1 MLASG
6 SGNTSAPLFLLKA
19 GGLLDTKLRLYVY
32 AVIALGLILLIGL
45 GLPESKAEV
54 AAIIVFSI
62 IGMLFETLSIE
73 ALIGKSTISVSLI
86 PVIAVTLLFDIR
98 AAAWVGALSSINIR
112 EIRGGKPFLRNIFNF
127 SQVAIS
133 AAAAGAT
140 YTMLGGDIREVNLLL
155 VASVV
160 LGVLSLF
167 VTNAILT
174 GLAISMSERL
184 RLVKVLRHM
193 LVSGVLAYAVTA
205 PLAVLT
211 AVLYIHVGYVGVVLS
226 LMPLFLARMSLKLY
240 RDMRKH
246 YLETVQALAQAI
258 DAKDTY
264 TRGHSGRVAVYAVDI
279 ARRMGWQGDKLEQL
293 FFTALLHDI
302 GKIGVSDFVLTKDGS
317 LSQAEREE
325 INNHPSLGADIVTKI
340 AYLKEGADYI
350 RHHHEHYSGV
360 GYPSQLSGDAI
371 PQGARIIAVA
381 DAFDAMTSVRSY
393 QGLRT
398 LPEALQE
405 LRQCSHSQFDPAVVE
420 TFARATAGYTDT
432 TEYAREAAA
441 TSLTSLAG
449 LSLQ

>member
-1 MLASG
+1 MVDLS
-6 SGNTSAPLFLLKA
+6 PPFYWKA
-19 GGLLDTKLRLYVY
+19 GDLLDTKLRLYVY
-32 AVIALGLILLIGL
+32 AVIAFGFSLFFLL
-45 GLPESKAEV
+45 GLPESPAEIT
-54 AAIIVFSI
+54 AILVFGL
-62 IGMLFETLSIE
+62 IGMLFEALSIE

-86 PVIAVTLLFDIR
+86 PVIAVALLFDVR
-98 AAAWVGALSSINIR
+98 AAAWVGAMSSINIR
-112 EIRGGKPFLRNIFNF
+112 EIRGGKPIVRNLFNLAQMAV
-127 SQVAIS
+127 SSS
-133 AAAAGAT
+133 AAGFT
-140 YTMLGGDIREVNLLL
+140 YYFLGGDIREVNPLF
-155 VASVV
+155 VAIVAAT
-160 LGVLSLF
+160 VLSVCLVNALF
-167 VTNAILT
+167 TSVAVSL
-174 GLAISMSERL
+174 SERISLARVL
-184 RLVKVLRHM
+184 RLM
-193 LVSGVLAYAVTA
+193 LASGGPAFVVTA

-211 AVLYIHVGYVGVVLS
+211 AVLYVHVGYAGVILS
-226 LMPLFLARMSLKLY
+226 LLPLFLARMSLKLY

-302 GKIGVSDFVLTKDGS
+302 GKIGVRDFVLTKDGS
-317 LSQAEREE
+317 LSQAERDE

-360 GYPSQLSGDAI
+360 GYPGQLAGDKI

-393 QGLRT
+393 QGPRN

-420 TFARATAGYTDT
+420 TFAGALAGYDDIA
-432 TEYAREAAA
+432 EYAREAAA
-441 TSLTSLAG
+441 TSLRTDA
-449 LSLQ
+449 

>member
-1 MLASG
+1 VEMV
-6 SGNTSAPLFLLKA
+6 TPPPPFLLKA
-19 GGLLDTKLRLYVY
+19 GDFLDTKLRLYVY
-32 AVIALGLILLIGL
+32 AVIAFGLFLIIAL
-45 GLPESKAEV
+45 GLPESPGEV
-54 AAIIVFSI
+54 AGIIVFGLM
-62 IGMLFETLSIE
+62 GMLFEALSLE
-73 ALIGKSTISVSLI
+73 ALIGKSTVSVSFVPI
-86 PVIAVTLLFDIR
+86 IAAAMLFDIR
-98 AAAWVGALSSINIR
+98 AAAWVGLFSGINMR
-112 EIRGGKPFLRNIFNF
+112 DLRGGKPLLRNLFNLAQMAASASASGAAYIF
-127 SQVAIS
+127 
-133 AAAAGAT
+133 
-140 YTMLGGDIREVNLLL
+140 LGGDIREINLRL
-155 VASVV
+155 VGVV
-160 LGVLSLF
+160 AVAVMSLF
-167 VTNAILT
+167 VTNAALT
-174 GLAISMSERL
+174 GVAVSMSERISLIRVL
-184 RLVKVLRHM
+184 RLM
-193 LVSGVLAYAVTA
+193 LASGGLAYVVTA

-226 LMPLFLARMSLKLY
+226 LLPLFLARMSLKLY

-302 GKIGVSDFVLTKDGS
+302 GKIGVRDFVLTKDGS

-360 GYPSQLSGDAI
+360 GYPGQLAGDKI

-393 QGLRT
+393 QGPRN

-420 TFARATAGYTDT
+420 TFAGALAGYDDIA
-432 TEYAREAAA
+432 EYAREAAA
-441 TSLTSLAG
+441 TSLRTDA
-449 LSLQ
+449 

>member
-1 MLASG
+1 LA
-6 SGNTSAPLFLLKA
+6 L
-19 GGLLDTKLRLYVY
+19 KLRLYVY
-32 AVIALGLILLIGL
+32 VVTALGLILLIGL
-45 GLPESKAEV
+45 GLPETSAEIV
-54 AAIIVFSI
+54 AIIVFSI
-62 IGMLFETLSIE
+62 IGMLFEALSIE
-73 ALIGKSTISVSLI
+73 AFIGKSTVSVSLV
-86 PVIAVTLLFDIR
+86 PVIAVALLFDIR
-98 AAAWVGALSSINIR
+98 AAAWVGALSSINIT
-112 EIRGGKPFLRNIFNF
+112 EIRGGKPLIRNLFNF

-133 AAAAGAT
+133 AAAAGAV
-140 YTMLGGDIREVNLLL
+140 YAMLGSDVQTINLFF
-155 VASVV
+155 VAVV
-160 LGVLSLF
+160 GATVLSIFL
-167 VTNAILT
+167 TNTLLT
-174 GLAISMSERL
+174 GVAVSMSEQL
-184 RLVKVLRHM
+184 SLTKVVKLM
-193 LVSGVLAYAVTA
+193 IGSGGLAYVVTA

-211 AVLYIHVGYVGVVLS
+211 AVLYIHVGYVGVILS

-302 GKIGVSDFVLTKDGS
+302 GKIGVRDFVLTKDGS

-360 GYPSQLSGDAI
+360 GYPGQLAGDKI

-393 QGLRT
+393 QGPRN

-420 TFARATAGYTDT
+420 TFAGALAGYDDIA
-432 TEYAREAAA
+432 EYAREAAA

>member
-1 MLASG
+1 MDL
-6 SGNTSAPLFLLKA
+6 
-19 GGLLDTKLRLYVY
+19 KLRLYVY
-32 AVIALGLILLIGL
+32 AVIAFCAILLFVL
-45 GLPESKAEV
+45 GLPESPAEV
-54 AAIIVFSI
+54 VGIIVFGI
-62 IGMLFETLSIE
+62 IGMLFEALSIE
-73 ALIGKSTISVSLI
+73 ALIGKSTVAVS
-86 PVIAVTLLFDIR
+86 IAPIIGAVLLFDIR
-98 AAAWVGALSSINIR
+98 AAAWVGALSSINIM
-112 EIRGGKPFLRNIFNF
+112 EMRGGKPMIRNLFNL
-127 SQVAIS
+127 SQVVIS
-133 AAAAGAT
+133 AAAAGAA
-140 YTMLGGDIREVNLLL
+140 YSALGGDIRAINFFF
-155 VASVV
+155 VAVVVGVV
-160 LGVLSLF
+160 LTLSI
-167 VTNAILT
+167 VNALLT
-174 GLAISMSERL
+174 SVAVSLSERVS
-184 RLVKVLRHM
+184 LVKVLRLM
-193 LVSGVLAYAVTA
+193 LLSGGPAFVVTA
-205 PLAVLT
+205 PLAVLM
-211 AVLYIHVGYVGVVLS
+211 AMLYVHVGYVGVILS

-302 GKIGVSDFVLTKDGS
+302 GKIGVRDFVLTKDGS

-360 GYPSQLSGDAI
+360 GYPGQLAGDKI

-393 QGLRT
+393 QGPRN

-420 TFARATAGYTDT
+420 TFAGALAGYDDIA
-432 TEYAREAAA
+432 EYAREAAA
-441 TSLTSLAG
+441 TSLRTDA
-449 LSLQ
+449 

>member
-1 MLASG
+1 M
-6 SGNTSAPLFLLKA
+6 KA
-19 GGLLDTKLRLYVY
+19 GGFLDFKLRLYVY
-32 AVIALGLILLIGL
+32 AVIASGALLLIGL
-45 GLPESKAEV
+45 GLPESPAEV
-54 AAIIVFSI
+54 AAIIVFGI
-62 IGMLFETLSIE
+62 IGILFEALSVE
-73 ALIGKSTISVSLI
+73 ALIGKSTISVSLVPI
-86 PVIAVTLLFDIR
+86 ITVVLLFDIR
-98 AAAWVGALSSINIR
+98 AVAWVGALSSINMR
-112 EIRGGKPFLRNIFNF
+112 EIRGGKPMIRNLFNL
-127 SQVAIS
+127 SQAGMS

-140 YTMLGGDIREVNLLL
+140 YYFLGGDIREVNLIFVGI
-155 VASVV
+155 VA
-160 LGVLSLF
+160 GTVLSVCLINALF
-167 VTNAILT
+167 TSVAVSLSERISLARVLRLMLASG
-174 GLAISMSERL
+174 GLAF
-184 RLVKVLRHM
+184 V
-193 LVSGVLAYAVTA
+193 VTA

-211 AVLYIHVGYVGVVLS
+211 AVLYIHVGYVGVILS

>member
-1 MLASG
+1 MAL
-6 SGNTSAPLFLLKA
+6 
-19 GGLLDTKLRLYVY
+19 KLRLYVY
-32 AVIALGLILLIGL
+32 VVTALGLILLIGL
-45 GLPESKAEV
+45 GLPETSAEIV
-54 AAIIVFSI
+54 AIIVFSI
-62 IGMLFETLSIE
+62 IGMLFEALSIE
-73 ALIGKSTISVSLI
+73 AFIGKSTVSVSLV
-86 PVIAVTLLFDIR
+86 PVIAVALLFDIR
-98 AAAWVGALSSINIR
+98 AAAWVGALSSINIT
-112 EIRGGKPFLRNIFNF
+112 EIRGGKPLIRNLFNF

-133 AAAAGAT
+133 AAAAGAV
-140 YTMLGGDIREVNLLL
+140 YAMLGSDVQTINLFF
-155 VASVV
+155 VAVV
-160 LGVLSLF
+160 GATVLSIFL
-167 VTNAILT
+167 TNTLLT
-174 GLAISMSERL
+174 GVAVSMSEQL
-184 RLVKVLRHM
+184 SLTKVVKLM
-193 LVSGVLAYAVTA
+193 IGSGGLAYVVTA

-211 AVLYIHVGYVGVVLS
+211 AVLYIHVGYVGVILS

-302 GKIGVSDFVLTKDGS
+302 GKIGVRDFVLTKDGS

>member
-1 MLASG
+1 MD
-6 SGNTSAPLFLLKA
+6 F
-19 GGLLDTKLRLYVY
+19 KLRLYVY
-32 AVIALGLILLIGL
+32 AVIAFGGILLIGF
-45 GLPESKAEV
+45 GLPESKVEIT
-54 AAIIVFSI
+54 AILVFGL
-62 IGMLFETLSIE
+62 IGMLLEALSIE
-73 ALIGKSTISVSLI
+73 ALIGKSTVSVSFI
-86 PVIAVTLLFDIR
+86 PIITVALLFDIR
-98 AAAWVGALSSINIR
+98 AAAWVGLLSSINLK
-112 EIRGGKPFLRNIFNF
+112 EFRGGKPLLRNLFNL
-127 SQVAIS
+127 SQAGISSAS
-133 AAAAGAT
+133 AAAT
-140 YTMLGGDIREVNLLL
+140 YGWLGGNIQDMNLLF
-155 VASVV
+155 VATLAVA
-160 LGVLSLF
+160 VLSLL
-167 VTNAILT
+167 VTNAM
-174 GLAISMSERL
+174 LAGIAVSLAERL
-184 RLVKVLRHM
+184 RLTRVLRLM
-193 LVSGVLAYAVTA
+193 LGSGGLAYVVTA

-441 TSLTSLAG
+441 TSPG
-449 LSLQ
+449 LRQSRE

>member
-1 MLASG
+1 MD
-6 SGNTSAPLFLLKA
+6 F
-19 GGLLDTKLRLYVY
+19 KLRLYVY
-32 AVIALGLILLIGL
+32 AVIAFGGILLIGF
-45 GLPESKAEV
+45 GLPESKVEIT
-54 AAIIVFSI
+54 AILVFGL
-62 IGMLFETLSIE
+62 IGMLLEALSIE
-73 ALIGKSTISVSLI
+73 ALIGKSTVSVSFI
-86 PVIAVTLLFDIR
+86 PIITVALLFDIR
-98 AAAWVGALSSINIR
+98 AAAWVGLLSSINLK
-112 EIRGGKPFLRNIFNF
+112 EFRGGKPLLRNLFNL
-127 SQVAIS
+127 SQAGISSAS
-133 AAAAGAT
+133 AAAT
-140 YTMLGGDIREVNLLL
+140 YGWLGGNIQDMNLLF
-155 VASVV
+155 VATLAVA
-160 LGVLSLF
+160 VLSLL
-167 VTNAILT
+167 VTNAM
-174 GLAISMSERL
+174 LAGIAVSLAERL
-184 RLVKVLRHM
+184 RLTRVLRLM
-193 LVSGVLAYAVTA
+193 LGSGGLAYVVTA

-360 GYPSQLSGDAI
+360 GYPGQLAGDKI

-393 QGLRT
+393 QGPRN

-420 TFARATAGYTDT
+420 TFAGALAGYDDIA
-432 TEYAREAAA
+432 EYAREAAA

>member
-1 MLASG
+1 M
-6 SGNTSAPLFLLKA
+6 KA
-19 GGLLDTKLRLYVY
+19 GGFLDFKLRLYVY
-32 AVIALGLILLIGL
+32 AVIASGALLLIGL
-45 GLPESKAEV
+45 GLPESPAEV
-54 AAIIVFSI
+54 AAIIVFGI
-62 IGMLFETLSIE
+62 IGILFEALSVE
-73 ALIGKSTISVSLI
+73 ALIGKSTISVSLVPI
-86 PVIAVTLLFDIR
+86 ITVVLLFDIR
-98 AAAWVGALSSINIR
+98 AVAWVGALSSINMR
-112 EIRGGKPFLRNIFNF
+112 EIRGGKPMIRNLFNL
-127 SQVAIS
+127 SQAGMS

-140 YTMLGGDIREVNLLL
+140 YYFLGGDIREVNLIFVGI
-155 VASVV
+155 VA
-160 LGVLSLF
+160 GTVLSVCLINALF
-167 VTNAILT
+167 TSVAVSLSERISLARVLRLMLASG
-174 GLAISMSERL
+174 GLAF
-184 RLVKVLRHM
+184 V
-193 LVSGVLAYAVTA
+193 VTA

-211 AVLYIHVGYVGVVLS
+211 AVLYIHVGYVGVILS

-302 GKIGVSDFVLTKDGS
+302 GKIGVRDFVLTKDGS

>member
-1 MLASG
+1 MCVGFDAYEITAILV
-6 SGNTSAPLFLLKA
+6 F
-19 GGLLDTKLRLYVY
+19 GL
-32 AVIALGLILLIGL
+32 
-45 GLPESKAEV
+45 
-54 AAIIVFSI
+54 
-62 IGMLFETLSIE
+62 IGMLLEALSIE
-73 ALIGKSTISVSLI
+73 ALIGKSTVSVSFI
-86 PVIAVTLLFDIR
+86 PIITVALLFDIR
-98 AAAWVGALSSINIR
+98 AAAWVGLLSSINLK
-112 EIRGGKPFLRNIFNF
+112 EFRGGKPLLRNLFNL
-127 SQVAIS
+127 SQAGISSAS
-133 AAAAGAT
+133 AAAT
-140 YTMLGGDIREVNLLL
+140 YGWLGGNIQDMNLLF
-155 VASVV
+155 VATLAVA
-160 LGVLSLF
+160 VLSLL
-167 VTNAILT
+167 VTNAM
-174 GLAISMSERL
+174 LAGIAVSLAERL
-184 RLVKVLRHM
+184 RLTRVLRLM
-193 LVSGVLAYAVTA
+193 LGSGGLAYVVTA